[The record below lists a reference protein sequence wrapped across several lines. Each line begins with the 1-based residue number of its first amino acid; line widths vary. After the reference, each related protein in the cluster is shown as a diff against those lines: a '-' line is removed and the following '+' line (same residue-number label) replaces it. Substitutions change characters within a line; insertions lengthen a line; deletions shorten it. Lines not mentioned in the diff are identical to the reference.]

1 MVRSLFGV
9 EKDYDWGSR
18 DVLRELTGGAPGRV
32 AEIWYG
38 THPQG
43 EARLDAPDGPLLSSV
58 TGEMH
63 MLVKLLSCEVPLS
76 LQTHPDVAQARRG
89 FARED
94 AAGIERDAPT
104 RMYRDQSDKP
114 EILVA
119 LGEFEA
125 LCGFADPDASVALL
139 REIGWHDEA
148 EVLDQN
154 GIDGYLLWAFDQLS
168 PPSAP
173 QAPEWL
179 VRLASLHPTDRGLR
193 VAPLLNH
200 VVLSAGEAV
209 ALPAGNLH
217 AYLRGTGLE
226 VMTSSDN
233 VVRAGFTSKHI
244 DVPELLRIVDTSVLA
259 DPVVRPASD
268 GDTARYA
275 SPTPRWDVVRIGS
288 GRVTADDTWRIALVT
303 DERPC
308 RVVVLAPGEM
318 FDAGGNPAWVCTQRD

>member
-1 MVRSLFGV
+1 MARSLFGV

-18 DVLRELTGGAPGRV
+18 DVLRRMTGGDPGRV
-32 AEIWYG
+32 AEIWFG

-43 EARLDAPDGPLLSSV
+43 EAHLDGPDGPPLSSV
-58 TGEMH
+58 AGEMH

-76 LQTHPDVAQARRG
+76 LQTHPDIAQARRG
-89 FARED
+89 FAREE
-94 AAGIERDAPT
+94 AAGVARDAPT
-104 RMYRDQSDKP
+104 RMYRDDSDKP
-114 EILVA
+114 EILIA
-119 LGEFEA
+119 LDEFEA
-125 LCGFADPDASVALL
+125 LCGFADPDASVAFL
-139 REIGWHDEA
+139 REIGWNDEA
-148 EVLDQN
+148 DVLDQN

-168 PPSAP
+168 PPPAP
-173 QAPEWL
+173 LQPAWL

-200 VVLSAGEAV
+200 VVLSAGDAV

-244 DVPELLRIVDTSVLA
+244 DVAELLRIVDTSVLTN
-259 DPVVRPASD
+259 PVVRPTRDD
-268 GDTARYA
+268 GTARYA
-275 SPTPRWDVVRIGS
+275 SPTHRWDVARIDS
-288 GRVTADDTWRIALVT
+288 GRVPADDSWRIALTV

-308 RVVVLAPGEM
+308 RVVLVEPGES
-318 FDAGGNPAWVCTQRD
+318 FETGNGPAWVCTQRA